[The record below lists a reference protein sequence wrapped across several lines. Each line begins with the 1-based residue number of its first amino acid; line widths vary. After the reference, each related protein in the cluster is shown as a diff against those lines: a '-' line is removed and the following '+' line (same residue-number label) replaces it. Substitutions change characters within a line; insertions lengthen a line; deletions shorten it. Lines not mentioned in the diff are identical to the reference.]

1 MFSTTKNDFIPQ
13 VDSKSRAFFE
23 LTAKQKIISEGNTDD
38 QVATQNPISRPIVR
52 ENYLQRLQD
61 RENVKVRF
69 IEPKRNTDA
78 FGIKPIDLE
87 GAVQRNNERNTQ
99 NYMNM
104 LDARNRSKRFDDKVG
119 SYFAQTQMQKFQN
132 SLQLLNENFL
142 RYGVLTDAQRQSIEN
157 RIATSDASILKD
169 DKLLYDLVQD
179 HTLFIWYE
187 SFVQM
192 IKDTITEGSKAK
204 IQDYFLDKVVNAL
217 MSLGRVVP
225 DFFRRRSRRPT
236 SGAEGG
242 FGSMPPP
249 TSGPTY
255 YGGFDPSNPPRQ
267 PPNTFSSP
275 VQSAPVV
282 NVPVVTTAPVASVP
296 ASAPAT
302 SAPLSQADAR
312 GDYDT
317 RTLYERGEAP
327 RVVVSAGGTPAAGR
341 VGGFL
346 GDPIRPTLV
355 ADVGRD
361 IAQGVEGVGRGIAQG
376 VEDVGR
382 GIGEM
387 IRPTDTGGS
396 VVASPPPAQT
406 SAPVTATASPTTLNE
421 FTMKGQLFTF
431 ALATLIASPLIIQ
444 QAGGL
449 GAYQRDWSMRAFQR
463 EFNLIRNSPYR
474 DMILQTFRDGR
485 TIGENAL
492 AVVARGGTGLI
503 ERMRQSYF
511 GAQML
516 RVGVALTPNIIAEA
530 VAAVYNRGAEVLRQ
544 DFPEQVRMEEGL
556 IEQHHAQNRFGPRAQ
571 RFINDFS
578 RDLEAIDQLG
588 GFDLNSHDLMRNLM
602 DILQQSTSN
611 DSRAFRYAVD
621 NARRGGTPLDFCYS
635 VFKNLYDQVGG
646 IIIGQ
651 EQFNKIRRIYEKY
664 RTQYNTGFRQTA
676 FQDPTELESVDVQPA
691 PGMEVAETGP
701 DVVQPEEERLAEERE
716 ARPEEVAVPTTI
728 TLNTIRDSLRRVVGD
743 TLPRGTQ
750 GSRTYLPPQVQRLG
764 GEIKTLLNLVRQYII
779 QRRPQDLAPYPE
791 ITIDMTQVDTIT
803 DLKNKLRKANAPRD
817 KLRKYVTTLDA
828 GDFRT
833 LVEELLVA
841 LAKALPT
848 R

>member
-1 MFSTTKNDFIPQ
+1 MFSATKNDFIPQ

-23 LTAKQKIISEGNTDD
+23 LTAKQKIIAEGNTDD
-38 QVATQNPISRPIVR
+38 QVATQNPISRPVVR

-69 IEPKRNTDA
+69 IEPKRNIDA

-104 LDARNRSKRFDDKVG
+104 LDARARSKRFEDKVG

-142 RYGVLTDAQRQSIEN
+142 RYGVLTDAQRLSIEN

-242 FGSMPPP
+242 FGSMPPV
-249 TSGPTY
+249 TSSPTY
-255 YGGFDPSNPPRQ
+255 YGGFDPTNPPRQ

-282 NVPVVTTAPVASVP
+282 NVPSVTSAPVASVP
-296 ASAPAT
+296 AASAT

-312 GDYDT
+312 GDYDS
-317 RTLYERGEAP
+317 RTPYERGEAP
-327 RVVVSAGGTPAAGR
+327 RVVISAGGTPAAGR
-341 VGGFL
+341 VGGFFDTPL
-346 GDPIRPTLV
+346 GPNLV
-355 ADVGRD
+355 ADAARDVGQG
-361 IAQGVEGVGRGIAQG
+361 IGQVAQEIGQG

-406 SAPVTATASPTTLNE
+406 SAPVSTASPTTLNE
-421 FTMKGQLFTF
+421 MSLKGKLFTYAF
-431 ALATLIASPLIIQ
+431 ACVIAGGSLIQ
-444 QAGGL
+444 QLGGMAIL
-449 GAYQRDWSMRAFQR
+449 QRDWEQR
-463 EFNLIRNSPYR
+463 EVGREIDIVRNTPFRNLILRNFANAR
-474 DMILQTFRDGR
+474 DIGDNTIQMI
-485 TIGENAL
+485 A
-492 AVVARGGTGLI
+492 AGGTELL
-503 ERMRQSYF
+503 ERIRQSYF
-511 GAQML
+511 GQQML
-516 RVGVALTPNIIAEA
+516 QVGVSLTPQIIAQA
-530 VAAVYNRGAEVLRQ
+530 ITAVYNRGAEVIQ
-544 DFPEQVRMEEGL
+544 DFGRELQRGGVRVEE
-556 IEQHHAQNRFGPRAQ
+556 HHQPRVFGIYGQ
-571 RFINDFS
+571 QFVNDFTRSMELMS
-578 RDLEAIDQLG
+578 RATRDELPYVLETFNGLK
-588 GFDLNSHDLMRNLM
+588 
-602 DILQQSTSN
+602 DILML
-611 DSRAFRYAVD
+611 RADNGQALQYAVD
-621 NARRGGTPLDFCYS
+621 NANRAGTALDFCFS
-635 VFKNLYDQVGG
+635 VFDNLHDQVGT
-646 IIIGQ
+646 IVTDQ
-651 EQFNKIRRIYEKY
+651 K
-664 RTQYNTGFRQTA
+664 FRQITA
-676 FQDPTELESVDVQPA
+676 IYNRLKNVVYRPDPTY
-691 PGMEVAETGP
+691 
-701 DVVQPEEERLAEERE
+701 DVVQPEEERLAEERAAQE
-716 ARPEEVAVPTTI
+716 ARPEEVAAPSVVSLTT
-728 TLNTIRDSLRRVVGD
+728 LRD
-743 TLPRGTQ
+743 TLDRIRRATRPVGAQGRPRYT
-750 GSRTYLPPQVQRLG
+750 PPEAQRLAQ
-764 GEIKTLLNLVRQYII
+764 EIKTALNQVRQYM
-779 QRRPQDLAPYPE
+779 RENVPDVLVPYPE
-791 ITIDMTQVDTIT
+791 ITFDATQIDKVS
-803 DLKNKLRKANAPRD
+803 DLKNTLIGAGAPRNKLRTLISN
-817 KLRKYVTTLDA
+817 LDA
-828 GDFRT
+828 GEFRT
-833 LVEELLVA
+833 YLQNLLDA
-841 LAKALPT
+841 LKDAIPT

>member
-1 MFSTTKNDFIPQ
+1 MFNATKSDFIQQ

-23 LTAKQKIISEGNTDD
+23 LTAKQKIIAEGNVDD
-38 QVATQNPISRPIVR
+38 QVGTQNPISRPIVK

-61 RENVKVRF
+61 REKVKVRF
-69 IEPKRNTDA
+69 IEPKRNIDA

-87 GAVQRNNERNTQ
+87 GAVQRNRERNTQ

-104 LDARNRSKRFDDKVG
+104 LDARSRSKRFEDKVG
-119 SYFAQTQMQKFQN
+119 TYFAQTKTQKFQN

-142 RYGVLTDAQRQSIEN
+142 RYGVLSDAQRLAIEN
-157 RIATSDASILKD
+157 RIATSDANILKD
-169 DKLLYDLVQD
+169 DKLLYELVQD
-179 HTLFIWYE
+179 HTLFVWYE

-225 DFFRRRSRRPT
+225 DFFKRRNRRPA

-242 FGSMPPP
+242 FGSMPPV
-249 TSGPTY
+249 TSSPSY
-255 YGGFDPSNPPRQ
+255 YGGFDPTNPPRQ
-267 PPNTFSSP
+267 PPRTFSAP

-282 NVPVVTTAPVASVP
+282 NVPSVTSAPVASAP
-296 ASAPAT
+296 AASATP
-302 SAPLSQADAR
+302 APLSQADAR
-312 GDYDT
+312 GDYDA
-317 RTLYERGEAP
+317 RTPYERGEAP
-327 RVVVSAGGTPAAGR
+327 RVSVSAGGPPASQ
-341 VGGFL
+341 VGGFV

-355 ADVGRD
+355 EDVGRE
-361 IAQGVEGVGRGIAQG
+361 IAQGVEN
-376 VEDVGR
+376 VGR

-396 VVASPPPAQT
+396 VVASLPPAQT
-406 SAPVTATASPTTLNE
+406 SAPVSTPTASPTTLDQ
-421 FTMKGQLFTF
+421 FTMKGQIFTF

-474 DMILQTFRDGR
+474 DVVLQTFRDGL

-530 VAAVYNRGAEVLRQ
+530 VAAVFNRGAEVLRQ
-544 DFPEQVRMEEGL
+544 DFPEQVRMEEGIL
-556 IEQHHAQNRFGPRAQ
+556 EPHHQANGFGPRAQ
-571 RFINDFS
+571 RFINNFS
-578 RDLEAIDQLG
+578 RDLEAINEIG
-588 GFDLNSHDLMRNLM
+588 GFDLNSRDLMRNLM
-602 DILQQSTSN
+602 DTLQQSTSN
-611 DSRAFRYAVD
+611 DSQAFRYAVD

-635 VFKNLYDQVGG
+635 VYKNLHDQLGG
-646 IIIGQ
+646 IIVTK
-651 EQFNKIRRIYEKY
+651 EQFDKITRIYEKY
-664 RTQYNTGFRQTA
+664 KSQYSTGFKETA

-691 PGMEVAETGP
+691 PGMEVSEP
-701 DVVQPEEERLAEERE
+701 RPEAE
-716 ARPEEVAVPTTI
+716 ARPEEVATPTMI
-728 TLNTIRDSLRRVVGD
+728 TLNVLQDTLRRITD
-743 TLPRGTQ
+743 AIQPAGTQ
-750 GSRTYLPPQVQRLG
+750 GSRRYLPPQVQRLG
-764 GEIKTLLNLVRQYII
+764 EEIKTGFNLIRQYIT
-779 QRRPQDLAPYPE
+779 QRNDPQRGQQDLAPYPE
-791 ITIDMTQVDTIT
+791 IRTDMTQVDTIT
-803 DLKNKLRKANAPRD
+803 ELKNKLRDANAPRG
-817 KLRKYVTTLDA
+817 KLRAYMNTLDSGEFKTFLNEFLSA
-828 GDFRT
+828 VSRS
-833 LVEELLVA
+833 LS
-841 LAKALPT
+841 T

>member
-1 MFSTTKNDFIPQ
+1 MFSATKNDFIPQ

-23 LTAKQKIISEGNTDD
+23 LTAKQKIIAEGNTDD

-69 IEPKRNTDA
+69 IEPKRNIDA

-104 LDARNRSKRFDDKVG
+104 LDARARSKRFEDKVG

-142 RYGVLTDAQRQSIEN
+142 RYGVLTDAQRLSIEN

-217 MSLGRVVP
+217 MSLGRIVP
-225 DFFRRRSRRPT
+225 NFFRRQNRRPT

-242 FGSMPPP
+242 FGSMPPV
-249 TSGPTY
+249 TSSPTY
-255 YGGFDPSNPPRQ
+255 YGGFDPTNPPRQ
-267 PPNTFSSP
+267 PPNTFSAP

-282 NVPVVTTAPVASVP
+282 NVPSVTSAPVASVP
-296 ASAPAT
+296 AASA
-302 SAPLSQADAR
+302 APLSQADAR

-382 GIGEM
+382 GIGQM

-406 SAPVTATASPTTLNE
+406 SAPVSATASPTTLNE

-474 DMILQTFRDGR
+474 DIVLQTFRDGL
-485 TIGENAL
+485 TISENAL

-530 VAAVYNRGAEVLRQ
+530 VTAVFNRGAEVLRQ
-544 DFPEQVRMEEGL
+544 DFPEQVRMEEGVL
-556 IEQHHAQNRFGPRAQ
+556 EQHHAQNRFGPRAQ
-571 RFINDFS
+571 RFINDFT
-578 RDLEAIDQLG
+578 RDLEMIDQLG
-588 GFDLNSHDLMRNLM
+588 ALDMNSQDLMKNMM

-635 VFKNLYDQVGG
+635 VFKNLHDQVGG
-646 IIIGQ
+646 VIISQ
-651 EQFNKIRRIYEKY
+651 EQFNKITRIYEKY
-664 RTQYNTGFRQTA
+664 RSQYGFRQTA
-676 FQDPTELESVDVQPA
+676 FQDPTELESVEVQPA

-750 GSRTYLPPQVQRLG
+750 GAARYLPPQVQRLG
-764 GEIKTLLNLVRQYII
+764 GEIKTLLNLLRQYII
-779 QRRPQDLAPYPE
+779 QNRPQDLAPYPE

-803 DLKNKLRKANAPRD
+803 DLKTKLIRDANSPRAKLRAY
-817 KLRKYVTTLDA
+817 LRTLDA
-828 GDFRT
+828 GEFRT
-833 LVEELLVA
+833 LVDDLLSA
-841 LAKALPT
+841 LSRALPT